1 MTTDTDPLEVTRQQ
15 AVEWVHRRFAGDL
28 SAEELAEFERWQ
40 RIDQSHA
47 ECVRM
52 CIASRWAELMKD
64 GDFEPGYRVVFT
76 RWLMADPRNMDEF
89 ARAAV
94 FFLNDEDRRVR
105 YAVPLAEWPRL
116 GSSDRI
122 RFRKWM
128 SVALAAS
135 VLLAAI
141 GTWIWFLRA
150 SPAAELVYFT
160 RTGETKSLTL
170 PDGST
175 VTLNT
180 QTRIVWNP
188 VPGERRLR
196 LDSGEIYLSV
206 MHAAERPFVVVSDT
220 GTVRV
225 LGTHFDVYRHR
236 DDGRVTVSV
245 LEGRVE
251 VSCAQP
257 DTGSATACDREL
269 AKNQQVVF
277 TRTRIVT
284 DVHEI
289 SGSDVL
295 RWRNGEMT
303 VAHASLSDVIGDLA
317 RYTDTPIRVIDPQRR
332 LASVHVV
339 AYVRL
344 RVNDVS
350 GALQELQ
357 RSGAPISVE
366 GHEGQ
371 EFIIRYQ
378 DEQEAKDAQR

>member
-1 MTTDTDPLEVTRQQ
+1 MTTDTDPLDVTRQQ

-28 SAEELAEFERWQ
+28 SAEELAEFERWE
-40 RIDQSHA
+40 RIDHRHE

-52 CIASRWAELMKD
+52 CTASRWAELMKD
-64 GDFEPGYRVVFT
+64 GDFEPGYRLAFT
-76 RWLMADPRNMDEF
+76 RWLTADPRNMDEF
-89 ARAAV
+89 ACAVV
-94 FFLNDEDRRVR
+94 FFLNDEGRRVR

-116 GSSDRI
+116 GNVDRI
-122 RFRKWM
+122 RFRKWL
-128 SVALAAS
+128 SVGLAAS

-141 GTWIWFLRA
+141 GEWIWFSRA
-150 SPAAELVYFT
+150 SPAAEQVYAT
-160 RTGETKSLTL
+160 RTGETRSLTL
-170 PDGST
+170 PDGSA

-180 QTRIVWNP
+180 QTHVVWIP
-188 VPGERRLR
+188 IPGERRLR
-196 LDSGEIYLSV
+196 LDSGEIYV
-206 MHAAERPFVVVSDT
+206 TVTHDAQRPFVVVSDT

-236 DDGRVTVSV
+236 GDGRVTVSV

-251 VSCAQP
+251 VNCAQP
-257 DTGSATACDREL
+257 DPGSAMPCNREL

-289 SGSDVL
+289 SGSDVV

-366 GHEGQ
+366 GHEGE
-371 EFIIRYQ
+371 EFVIRYR
-378 DEQEAKDAQR
+378 DEQKANGAQK